1 MQKLR
6 AYIKFVGVIA
16 MSLGI
21 ASPLYAESAPVY
33 DVDSMPQQYDSAAGD
48 QQDVPPPPPGQEGSG
63 GAYVPIQSQSQ
74 QPAFQA
80 ESASSTPVPRGSIEQ
95 RMRRVEQQ
103 VNNMQNSESSAKI
116 DSLQEQVQSLRGQV
130 ETLTH
135 DLQQLQAQQKSMYV
149 DFDKRLTEK
158 GVSAAPAVNGKD
170 KQAATESVTVTPDDG
185 NPGLT
190 PSAKSNRQTAANA
203 DKASV
208 KPDTTTKVADKTD
221 NQPNVAEE
229 QQIYQEAYNY
239 IKAKKYNDAVTALQG
254 MLKKY
259 PTGQFAANA
268 HYWLGELYGLM
279 NKHDLALKEFATVID
294 KFPDSP
300 RVSDAQLKV
309 GLLYAAQSQWRD
321 AKSAFKSVINHY
333 PGTAS
338 ARLAS
343 EQLKQIKQAG
353 H

>member
-1 MQKLR
+1 M
-6 AYIKFVGVIA
+6 KFVGVIA

-21 ASPLYAESAPVY
+21 ASPVYAESAPVY
-33 DVDSMPQQYDSAAGD
+33 DVDSMPQQYEAGAAD
-48 QQDVPPPPPGQEGSG
+48 QQDVPPPPPGQEGG
-63 GAYVPIQSQSQ
+63 GAYVPVQ
-74 QPAFQA
+74 QPAYQA
-80 ESASSTPVPRGSIEQ
+80 VEPSAPKGTVEQ

-103 VNNMQNSESSAKI
+103 ISNMQNSESAAKI
-116 DSLQEQVQSLRGQV
+116 DALQEQVQTLRGQV

-135 DLQQLQAQQKSMYV
+135 DLQQMQAQQKSMYV

-158 GVSAAPAVNGKD
+158 GASAAPAVSGKN
-170 KQAATESVTVTPDDG
+170 KQAAVEPVTATPDDG

-203 DKASV
+203 EKINA
-208 KPDTTTKVADKTD
+208 KPDTTAKVAEKSDS
-221 NQPNVAEE
+221 QPNVAEE

-279 NKHDLALKEFATVID
+279 NKHDLALKEFSTVID

-309 GLLYAAQSQWRD
+309 GLIYAAQSQWRD
-321 AKSAFKSVINHY
+321 AKSAFKTVINHY

>member
-1 MQKLR
+1 MQ
-6 AYIKFVGVIA
+6 
-16 MSLGI
+16 S
-21 ASPLYAESAPVY
+21 
-33 DVDSMPQQYDSAAGD
+33 
-48 QQDVPPPPPGQEGSG
+48 
-63 GAYVPIQSQSQ
+63 
-74 QPAFQA
+74 
-80 ESASSTPVPRGSIEQ
+80 
-95 RMRRVEQQ
+95 
-103 VNNMQNSESSAKI
+103 
-116 DSLQEQVQSLRGQV
+116 
-130 ETLTH
+130 
-135 DLQQLQAQQKSMYV
+135 QQKSMYL

-158 GVSAAPAVNGKD
+158 GASAAPAVSVKN
-170 KQAATESVTVTPDDG
+170 KQLAVEPVTAAPDDG

-190 PSAKSNRQTAANA
+190 PSAKSNHQTVV
-203 DKASV
+203 KAV
-208 KPDTTTKVADKTD
+208 KPDATVKVADKTD

-229 QQIYQEAYNY
+229 QEIYQEAYNF

-268 HYWLGELYGLM
+268 HDWLGELYGLM
-279 NKHDLALKEFATVID
+279 NKHDLALKEFGTVID

-321 AKSAFKSVINHY
+321 AKSAFKTVINHY
-333 PGTAS
+333 PGTAT